1 MDVTTDLSPAE
12 RVLSRFEFIA
22 ESPGVGSCLFVAL
35 ILASLVGAFGNLLIL
50 VALCKSKKMNSL
62 ECIFIGNLALSDLYV
77 TIVADPMNIV
87 GKYAAFQLLDRPI
100 FCIEWQSF
108 YPVISISEIEF
119 NCNYYLGLI
128 TCTPINK

>member
-12 RVLSRFEFIA
+12 RVFRRFEFIA
-22 ESPGVGSCLFVAL
+22 ESPAVGSCLFVAL

-50 VALCKSKKMNSL
+50 VALCKSKKMSSL

-77 TIVADPMNIV
+77 TIVADPMSIA

-108 YPVISISEIEF
+108 YRLYQHFRNLV
-119 NCNYYLGLI
+119 
-128 TCTPINK
+128 

>member
-1 MDVTTDLSPAE
+1 MDVTTDISPAE
-12 RVLSRFEFIA
+12 RVFRRFVFII
-22 ESPGVGSCLFVAL
+22 ESPAVGSCLFVAL

-77 TIVADPMNIV
+77 TIVADPMSIV

-128 TCTPINK
+128 TCTPIDK

>member
-12 RVLSRFEFIA
+12 RVFSRFEFIA

-77 TIVADPMNIV
+77 TIVADPMSIV
-87 GKYAAFQLLDRPI
+87 GKYAAFQLLDCPT

>member
-12 RVLSRFEFIA
+12 RVFRRFEFIA
-22 ESPGVGSCLFVAL
+22 ESPAVGSCLFVAL

-50 VALCKSKKMNSL
+50 VALCKSKKMNSI

-77 TIVADPMNIV
+77 TIVADPMSIV
-87 GKYAAFQLLDRPI
+87 GKYAAFQLLDRHI

-119 NCNYYLGLI
+119 NCNYYLELI

>member
-77 TIVADPMNIV
+77 TIVADPMSIV

-119 NCNYYLGLI
+119 NCNYYLGFI

>member
-12 RVLSRFEFIA
+12 RVLSRFEVIA

-35 ILASLVGAFGNLLIL
+35 ILASLVGAFGILLIL
-50 VALCKSKKMNSL
+50 VALCKSKKMHSL

-77 TIVADPMNIV
+77 TIVADPMSIV

-108 YPVISISEIEF
+108 YRLYQHFRNLV
-119 NCNYYLGLI
+119 
-128 TCTPINK
+128 